1 MRKSSQRD
9 HRTVARRGGG
19 VQTIERAF
27 QLLEALAAGG
37 GEMSI
42 SQLAE
47 ESGLPMPTIHR
58 LLRTLVE
65 RGYVRQQPSRRYALG
80 PRLIWLG
87 DSAERLLAA
96 WARPHLEKLVAEL
109 DETANVAMLDG
120 DRAVYVAQVPGTR
133 PMRTFTEVGR
143 RVHLHSTGVGKALVA
158 ALPDEQMIDL
168 VNRIA
173 LPPNTE
179 HTIVDRDVLLA
190 DLAAARS
197 RGFAFDD
204 GEQDLGVRCVA
215 VAVPADTVHAAIS
228 VSAPSL
234 RLTDDVR
241 ANVAQLLR
249 RSAEELGRELVSR
262 NGSS

>member
-1 MRKSSQRD
+1 MRKNGD
-9 HRTVARRGGG
+9 DDAAEAGRRGG
-19 VQTIERAF
+19 VQTLERAF
-27 QLLEALAAGG
+27 HLLEALAAGG

-42 SQLAE
+42 SQLAD

-58 LLRTLVE
+58 LLRALAGQ
-65 RGYVRQQPSRRYALG
+65 GYVRQQPSRRYALG

-168 VNRIA
+168 VNRIP

-179 HTIVDRDVLLA
+179 HTIVDRDILLA
-190 DLAAARS
+190 DLRAGRG
-197 RGFAFDD
+197 RGFTLDD
-204 GEQDLGVRCVA
+204 GEQDIGVRCVA
-215 VAVPADTVHAAIS
+215 VAVPGETVHAAIS
-228 VSAPSL
+228 VSAPSV
-234 RLTDDVR
+234 RLTDEVR
-241 ANVAQLLR
+241 EKAARLLR
-249 RSAEELGRELVSR
+249 RSADELGRQLISR

>member
-1 MRKSSQRD
+1 MRKASEGGD
-9 HRTVARRGGG
+9 TGETGRRGG

-27 QLLEALAAGG
+27 HLLEVLAAAG

-58 LLRTLVE
+58 LLRTLVAE
-65 RGYVRQQPSRRYALG
+65 GYVRQQPSRRYALG

-87 DSAERLLAA
+87 ESAERLLAA
-96 WARPHLEKLVAEL
+96 WALPHLEKLVAEL

-143 RVHLHSTGVGKALVA
+143 RVHLHSTGVGKALLA

-168 VNRIA
+168 VNRIP
-173 LPPNTE
+173 LPANTE
-179 HTIVDRDVLLA
+179 RTIVDRELLLA
-190 DLAAARS
+190 DLREGRE
-197 RGFAFDD
+197 RGFTLDD
-204 GEQDLGVRCVA
+204 GEQDIGVRCVA
-215 VAVPADTVHAAIS
+215 VTIPAEVHAAIS
-228 VSAPSL
+228 VSAPSV
-234 RLTDDVR
+234 RLTDDIR
-241 ANVAQLLR
+241 ARAARLLR
-249 RSAEELGRELVSR
+249 RAADELGRELISR
-262 NGSS
+262 NGPP